1 MINSVGVVLSI
12 AVTVVVFSAM
22 SLSNYYYNSMLQ
34 GMIARANAASEFF
47 SSYASTESEYLDM
60 AKYYISEFD
69 DRDSLEL
76 QFIDTDS
83 QRVILSSLATYGLN
97 SVDTARSEDVL
108 QAVANMKACSWV
120 GRNQGTG
127 ERVLAVSSPI
137 INGGEVRGVMRLVT
151 SLRTVDRQ
159 IIYIVC
165 LLLLSGLLIVFIVYA
180 VSIYFI
186 KSIVDPV
193 TGITEAARRIADGS
207 YGIQLEKQY
216 DDEIGDLTDA
226 INHMS
231 RKISENEK
239 MKNEF
244 ISSVSHELRTPLTA
258 INGWGETLLSGELSD
273 PEDNR
278 KGLSIIVS
286 EGKRLAQMVEELLE
300 FSRIQDGRFTLSM
313 EPIDIKAEFEDAVY
327 TYKQFFQK
335 QGIQLHH
342 QDCEEEFDLIPGD
355 PQRLRQVFC
364 NLLDN
369 AAKHGG
375 AGQCI
380 RTAIARLQDM
390 VCITIRDYGPGI
402 PEEELPFVKKKFYK
416 GSSKARGSG
425 IGLAVCDEIVTRH
438 GGRLDISNSP
448 GGGCLVRIILPL
460 AGAAQEKSTGGT
472 GALPLQDIRAEMVNQ
487 NGEQDSTK

>member
-1 MINSVGVVLSI
+1 
-12 AVTVVVFSAM
+12 
-22 SLSNYYYNSMLQ
+22 
-34 GMIARANAASEFF
+34 
-47 SSYASTESEYLDM
+47 
-60 AKYYISEFD
+60 
-69 DRDSLEL
+69 
-76 QFIDTDS
+76 
-83 QRVILSSLATYGLN
+83 
-97 SVDTARSEDVL
+97 
-108 QAVANMKACSWV
+108 
-120 GRNQGTG
+120 
-127 ERVLAVSSPI
+127 
-137 INGGEVRGVMRLVT
+137 MRLVT
-151 SLRTVDRQ
+151 SLSAVDRQ

-165 LLLLSGLLIVFIVYA
+165 LLLLVGLVIVFIVYGI
-180 VSIYFI
+180 SIYFI
-186 KSIVDPV
+186 KSIVDPMA
-193 TGITEAARRIADGS
+193 GITEAARRIADGS

-216 DDEIGDLTDA
+216 DDEIGELTDA

-231 RKISENEK
+231 RKISQNER
-239 MKNEF
+239 MKSEF

-258 INGWGETLLSGELSD
+258 INGWGETLLSGELTD
-273 PEDNR
+273 PEDHR

-300 FSRIQDGRFTLSM
+300 FSRIEDGRFTLNL

-327 TYKQFFQK
+327 TYSQFFHK

-342 QDCEEEFDLIPGD
+342 QDCDEEFDLIPGD

-375 AGQCI
+375 SGECI

-416 GSSKARGSG
+416 GSSKARGNG

-448 GGGCLVRIILPL
+448 GGGCLVPIILPL
-460 AGAAQEKSTGGT
+460 AGKAQEKETTGT
-472 GALPLQDIRAEMVNQ
+472 GALPLQEIRAEMVNRA
-487 NGEQDSTK
+487 GEQGTEK